1 METCSVTREFLCIC
15 NEHINVYHIPQTTIY
30 TQGCT
35 CDSIRHGG
43 RGWNHCH
50 VIGIGGCKHK
60 RKIGPQNTE
69 DARNVTGCLANPLAV
84 CGDWCGTAHWSGS
97 LVGTSSAS
105 YRQFLCPKCAP
116 QPGGVIVS
124 PPPERKK
131 VMEALESIDP
141 SIMISSGSACTS
153 DDAMPSHVLTAIR
166 IPPEYIHGSVRI
178 SLGHTN
184 TLESVLSVLCRAL
197 EKLLDGISDPNSAI
211 NTNVLKR

>member
-1 METCSVTREFLCIC
+1 
-15 NEHINVYHIPQTTIY
+15 
-30 TQGCT
+30 
-35 CDSIRHGG
+35 
-43 RGWNHCH
+43 
-50 VIGIGGCKHK
+50 
-60 RKIGPQNTE
+60 
-69 DARNVTGCLANPLAV
+69 
-84 CGDWCGTAHWSGS
+84 
-97 LVGTSSAS
+97 
-105 YRQFLCPKCAP
+105 
-116 QPGGVIVS
+116 VIVS